1 MLSEREVRILYES
14 ALNTVEK
21 AMDAVTIDVHVVE
34 AEQQAKAFALV
45 LGESYIAPKRVQR

>member
-34 AEQQAKAFALV
+34 AELQAKAFALV
-45 LGESYIAPKRVQR
+45 LEEPYNAPKRPRK

>member
-21 AMDAVTIDVHVVE
+21 AVDAVTIDVHVVE
-34 AEQQAKAFALV
+34 AELQARAFALV
-45 LGESYIAPKRVQR
+45 LEEPYSAPKRTQR